1 MSTIKELRK
10 NYRDAERAYKEG
22 LLKFVDDKDSYGLQT
37 DLEWEAFYYVFGI
50 THSGQKLAHAMHTA
64 QDALEDAIEDER
76 ECAVAERD
84 RYMKTLMASTD
95 GMLRAFYDLAK
106 SVAGKTGGELK

>member
-10 NYRDAERAYKEG
+10 NYRDAERAYKRG
-22 LLKFVDDKDSYGLQT
+22 LLKFVDNEEYYGRKT
-37 DLEWEAFYYVFGI
+37 DLEWEAFYAY
-50 THSGQKLAHAMHTA
+50 HNEYDGQKLAHAMHTA